1 LSDPAQ
7 FNELIAK
14 WSFVSVPLGV
24 FIASLLGST
33 HCASMCGPVAA
44 MVHGRNG
51 YLPLYHIGRLVSYLT
66 LGALAGLLG
75 ETVLSRSLPVV
86 STVSLAAVSLFLV
99 YTGWRLVRGKSLDVI
114 PGRLVSSVLRYPARW
129 SLTQRKPV
137 ASLTMG
143 IVNGFVPCG
152 WVYIFVIGA
161 AAAKSPL
168 YGAALLFVFWLGTL
182 PALTALSYAYK
193 KGVSMVPVKAGMVA
207 GMILIA
213 VGLFNFA
220 AHIVPSEGGRHVH
233 SHGQSQSH
241 TPEEHIHHH

>member
-1 LSDPAQ
+1 MSDPAQ
-7 FNELIAK
+7 FNELIAG
-14 WSFVSVPLGV
+14 WSFLSVPLGV

-51 YLPLYHIGRLVSYLT
+51 YLPLYHAGRLVSYLT

-75 ETVLSRSLPVV
+75 ETFLSRSLPVV

-99 YTGWRLVRGKSLDVI
+99 YAGWRLVRGKSLDVI

-129 SLTQRKPV
+129 SLTRRKPV
-137 ASLTMG
+137 ASLAMG

-161 AAAKSPL
+161 AAAKSLL

-182 PALTALSYAYK
+182 PALTALPLVYK
-193 KGVSMVPVKAGMVA
+193 KGVSMVPVKAGVVA
-207 GMILIA
+207 GIILIA

-220 AHIVPSEGGRHVH
+220 AHVVPSEGGRHVH
-233 SHGQSQSH
+233 GHGQSH
-241 TPEEHIHHH
+241 TPEEHTHHH